1 MIEELVKRASVVST
15 KTEKPRG
22 SPLASL
28 KSRLST
34 RERRFL
40 HRLDRTDVEAASL
53 VGSRERILPRTSSG
67 RVLMESLEVVETLW
81 ADMGLWFVVTYPM
94 RNSIKVTS
102 SDIYVCLNPTNSD
115 KEKGS
120 RDICQRL

>member
-15 KTEKPRG
+15 KAEKPRG
-22 SPLASL
+22 SPIASF

-81 ADMGLWFVVTYPM
+81 ADMGLGFVVE
-94 RNSIKVTS
+94 N
-102 SDIYVCLNPTNSD
+102 DL
-115 KEKGS
+115 KGN
-120 RDICQRL
+120 